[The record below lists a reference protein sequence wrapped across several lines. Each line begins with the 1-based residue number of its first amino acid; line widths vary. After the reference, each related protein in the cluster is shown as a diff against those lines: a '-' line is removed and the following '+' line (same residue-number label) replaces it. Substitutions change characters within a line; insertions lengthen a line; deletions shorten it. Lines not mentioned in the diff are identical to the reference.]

1 MLYTIVITAANCPNT
16 RQSSAEHFTRP
27 AAPAGVAKG
36 NGMNKYKRLVS
47 NTILTAINQFSSK
60 LLGILMTAYYTRQLT
75 TGEFGLMDTVQTTGQ
90 FFIPLVLLG
99 IQNAVVR
106 FGLESR
112 RSHHKIYTSG
122 LVALG
127 SGYLILLIIWPLL
140 SQFDFI
146 ATSVGP
152 YGALMLVFLL
162 TSCFN
167 TLNCQLTRAQGN
179 LRLYAIDGILNSAVT
194 LVCTVFYI
202 SGLGL
207 RPEGMLLAVITGD
220 FISAMFLFFALRMWR
235 FVSFRSFDKEL
246 MVRMLRFSLPLVSA
260 SICWSITN
268 TSDKLFITNILG
280 PEATGLMSACYRLPT
295 LLSIVATMFTEAW
308 QISAFTDGSKAGR
321 EAFFSRVFDIYQG
334 IMFMAA
340 AGIIWLCQP
349 IMRVYVGKEFFS
361 AWEFVPLFTFA
372 TIFSSLSNFQ
382 NSIYMLEMKSGLSLL
397 TMAAGAVLNLIL
409 NAALIPSYGIQGAAI
424 ATAASYFVIFLI
436 RAFSTRR
443 LLRMSYRPVSLAIN
457 VALLCIQSI
466 ILLMQKENWAFWLTI
481 ATYVTLLFN
490 LKSFVDTVT
499 VLLSRRKK
507 RAKS

>member
-1 MLYTIVITAANCPNT
+1 
-16 RQSSAEHFTRP
+16 
-27 AAPAGVAKG
+27 
-36 NGMNKYKRLVS
+36 MNKYKRLVS

-112 RSHHKIYTSG
+112 RSHHKIYTNG

-127 SGYLILLIIWPLL
+127 SGYLILLIIWPIL

-246 MVRMLRFSLPLVSA
+246 MVRMLRF
-260 SICWSITN
+260 
-268 TSDKLFITNILG
+268 
-280 PEATGLMSACYRLPT
+280 
-295 LLSIVATMFTEAW
+295 
-308 QISAFTDGSKAGR
+308 
-321 EAFFSRVFDIYQG
+321 
-334 IMFMAA
+334 
-340 AGIIWLCQP
+340 
-349 IMRVYVGKEFFS
+349 
-361 AWEFVPLFTFA
+361 
-372 TIFSSLSNFQ
+372 
-382 NSIYMLEMKSGLSLL
+382 
-397 TMAAGAVLNLIL
+397 
-409 NAALIPSYGIQGAAI
+409 
-424 ATAASYFVIFLI
+424 
-436 RAFSTRR
+436 
-443 LLRMSYRPVSLAIN
+443 
-457 VALLCIQSI
+457 
-466 ILLMQKENWAFWLTI
+466 
-481 ATYVTLLFN
+481 
-490 LKSFVDTVT
+490 
-499 VLLSRRKK
+499 
-507 RAKS
+507 